1 VAGVMQAP
9 LTGIFLVMEVTD
21 GYEVIL
27 PLMIVSVLSLVVSRR
42 FYRYSIYTQELA
54 ESGDLLRP
62 GTDQR
67 ILADVNVRETLD
79 RDVTTVFED
88 MTLLDFAE
96 VFKTSHRNHFPVLR
110 SGSDEFAGMLEVGN
124 IHEIL
129 LDPQLARVTLVS
141 TMMDPE
147 TPTIPLDASLAEA
160 LGLFEQTGAWALP
173 VVDGRRFAGLL
184 SKSTLFDHYRRELSV
199 QAPG

>member
-1 VAGVMQAP
+1 
-9 LTGIFLVMEVTD
+9 
-21 GYEVIL
+21 
-27 PLMIVSVLSLVVSRR
+27 MIVSVLSLVVSRR
-42 FYRYSIYTQELA
+42 FYRYSIYTLEVA
-54 ESGDLLRP
+54 ERGDLLRP

-88 MTLLDFAE
+88 MTLLEFAE

-110 SGSDEFAGMLEVGN
+110 SGSDEFAGMLEVGT
-124 IHEIL
+124 IQEIL
-129 LDPQLARVTLVS
+129 LDPELARVTLVGT
-141 TMMDPE
+141 TMNTD

-160 LGLFEQTGAWALP
+160 LILFEATGAWALP
-173 VVDGRRFAGLL
+173 VVEGRRFAGLL

-199 QAPG
+199 QAPV